1 MVRSVVGRHPLLE
14 VTMLTTLLSHPAGYG
29 WGWGPGPWF
38 LFIPLFWFG
47 MIALFFAFV
56 GRRRRRWA
64 GWDGEGRGTGGARSV
79 LAERYAR
86 GEIDESEYRARLE
99 VLLATDRQPPA

>member
-1 MVRSVVGRHPLLE
+1 
-14 VTMLTTLLSHPAGYG
+14 MLTTLVAHPVGWG

-38 LFIPLFWFG
+38 LFFPLFWFG
-47 MIALFFAFV
+47 LIALFFAF
-56 GRRRRRWA
+56 GARRRRRWD
-64 GWDGEGRGTGGARSV
+64 DGDGTRRGTAGARAV

-99 VLLATDRQPPA
+99 VLLASDAPRG

>member
-1 MVRSVVGRHPLLE
+1 
-14 VTMLTTLLSHPAGYG
+14 MLTTLVAHPVGWG

-38 LFIPLFWFG
+38 LLFPLFWFTL
-47 MIALFFAFV
+47 IALFFAF
-56 GRRRRRWA
+56 GARRHRRW
-64 GWDGEGRGTGGARSV
+64 ESERRGTGGARTV

-99 VLLATDRQPPA
+99 VLLASDLPRG

>member
-1 MVRSVVGRHPLLE
+1 
-14 VTMLTTLLSHPAGYG
+14 MLTTLATHPVGWG

-38 LFIPLFWFG
+38 LLFPLFWFG
-47 MIALFFAFV
+47 LIALFFV
-56 GRRRRRWA
+56 LGGRRRRQYWA
-64 GWDGEGRGTGGARSV
+64 GWDGPRGGSARSV

-99 VLLATDRQPPA
+99 VLLATEQPRG

>member
-1 MVRSVVGRHPLLE
+1 
-14 VTMLTTLLSHPAGYG
+14 MLTTLLSHPVGYG

-47 MIALFFAFV
+47 VIALFFAF
-56 GRRRRRWA
+56 GARRRRRYWE
-64 GWDGEGRGTGGARSV
+64 GDGGPRGTGGARRV

-99 VLLATDRQPPA
+99 VLLAADAPRG